1 MRYVDLDD
9 IARLPAPNDEAAVA
23 VRDLPPGT
31 QVRHRD
37 GAFTI
42 RSLVPEGHRF
52 AVRTIRTGQSI
63 HSWGWPFG
71 VATRDILPG
80 EHLCSPRVLEVLE
93 EHGVRGVARQAN
105 FENQPIVPCQ
115 LDAIE
120 MITDGRGAP
129 ARLYRADVPPTFMG
143 YLREGGR
150 GVGTRNY
157 VVLLATNSRVA
168 GVVQALERRTRH
180 LGEGVAGLDGVVAVA
195 HTEGG
200 EDVPP
205 NNLELLLRTL
215 AGFIVHPN
223 VGAVLCV
230 DDGLG
235 PLDNTLLRRYMEAHG
250 YPLAH
255 VPHVWLTVDADREEK
270 MRLAEGEVRRILEG
284 AAWRSERVRS
294 SLEHLRLGL
303 QCGGSDAFSGISA
316 NPLVGLVA
324 RELVAWGGS
333 ANLAETDELMGAE
346 AHVLQRVRSRETAER
361 FLEAIDRFKQLLAWH
376 GHTPESNPSGGN
388 VLRGLYNITLK
399 SLGAA
404 MKKPAEQQLDYVI
417 DYAERMALPGYY
429 FMDSPGNDLESVAG
443 QVAAGCNMIAF
454 TTGNGSVTNFPFVP
468 TIKVVTTTR
477 RYNLLS
483 EEMDF
488 NAGRYLDGEGMRELA
503 LEAFALLLR
512 AASGERTKG
521 ERAGHSQV
529 SIWRNWRQT
538 QAVEPERVIKRL
550 PHRPVVPGPAPS
562 FRPDLTARLYRGPR
576 GAAIER
582 VGLVL
587 PTSLCASQV
596 ARLAAERLQAQPSGR
611 EAISRFVSLPHTE
624 GCGVSSGHSQEL
636 YTQLMINHL
645 LHPAVS
651 MALLL
656 EHGCEKTHNGY
667 MRLQLERLGIDPDA
681 YGWASVQLD
690 GGMRRVLDKIEL
702 WFRRQLEGC
711 QPVEREDGSLAELCV
726 GLWSDAVDGL
736 LPSALASL
744 ACALAAAGARVV
756 IPHTAPLAGEFSR
769 EPSLGF
775 GVRAALSGIYV
786 MEALSRDWSET
797 LAGMVACG
805 ASLILACPTRR
816 SVAGHPL
823 VPVLQATHIPR
834 LRRDVDAWL
843 EGDSAKWPEELARL
857 LSRAASGE
865 YTSLVNRLGV
875 LSFQVARGPLGVSV

>member
-1 MRYVDLDD
+1 MRYVDLDE
-9 IARLPAPNDEAAVA
+9 IARLPTPSDEAAVA
-23 VRDLPPGT
+23 VRDVLPGT
-31 QVRHRD
+31 QVRHHDRS
-37 GAFTI
+37 FTV
-42 RSLVPEGHRF
+42 RSFIPEGHRF

-63 HSWGWPFG
+63 HSWRWPFG
-71 VATRDILPG
+71 VATKDILPG

-105 FENQPIVPCQ
+105 FENQPIVPFQ

-120 MITDGRGAP
+120 MIIDGQGTP
-129 ARLYRADVPPTFMG
+129 VRLYRTEVPPDFMG
-143 YLREGGR
+143 YPREGGR

-168 GVVQALERRTRH
+168 GIVQALERRTHH
-180 LGEGVAGLDGVVAVA
+180 LAEGVEGLDGVVAVA

-235 PLDNTLLRRYMEAHG
+235 PVDNTLLRHYMETHG
-250 YPLAH
+250 YPLAY
-255 VPHVWLTVDADREEK
+255 VPHVWLTVGADREEK
-270 MRLAEGEVRRILEG
+270 MRLAEGEVRRILESG
-284 AAWRSERVRS
+284 AWRSERVRA

-346 AHVLQRVRSRETAER
+346 AHILQRVRSRETAER

-417 DYAERMALPGYY
+417 DYAERMTMPGYY

-468 TIKVVTTTR
+468 TIKVVTTTG

-488 NAGRYLDGEGMRELA
+488 NAGRYLDGEGMHDLA

-538 QAVEPERVIKRL
+538 QIVDPGQVIKQL
-550 PHRPVVPGPAPS
+550 PNIPVVPRSMPS
-562 FRPDLTARLYRGPR
+562 VRLDLTARLYRGPR
-576 GAAIER
+576 GATIER

-596 ARLAAERLQAQPSGR
+596 ARLGAERLNAQHSRPKV
-611 EAISRFVSLPHTE
+611 ISRFVSLPHTE

-645 LHPAVS
+645 LHPATS

-667 MRLQLERLGIDPDA
+667 MRLQLERLGIDPDT

-702 WFRRQLEGC
+702 WFRQQLEGC
-711 QPVEREDGSLAELCV
+711 QPIEREEGSLAELCV
-726 GLWSDAVDGL
+726 GFWTEAGDPQTL
-736 LPSALASL
+736 LTLSQ
-744 ACALAAAGARVV
+744 LAAALAEDGGRIV
-756 IPHTAPLAGEFSR
+756 IPHTSPLSWEFSR
-769 EPSLGF
+769 EPTLGF
-775 GVRAALSGIYV
+775 GHKPDTPGVYV
-786 MEALSRDWSET
+786 MEALSRDWAET
-797 LAGMVACG
+797 LAGMAACS
-805 ASLILACPTRR
+805 ASLILACPSSR

-823 VPVLQATHIPR
+823 VPVLQASNAHQ
-834 LRRDVDAWL
+834 LRRDVDVVL
-843 EGDSAKWPEELARL
+843 EGDSAEWSNQLVEV
-857 LSRAASGE
+857 LSRTASGG
-865 YTSLVNRLGV
+865 YTPLVRRLGV
-875 LSFQVARGPLGVSV
+875 LSFQIARGPLGVSV